1 MTLTMTTK
9 TQEEYREAISAF
21 LADHIRNHEIAADE
35 DIFAAGF
42 VTSMFAMQLV
52 LFLEGEF
59 GVKLANQDLKL
70 DNFRTI
76 ERMVGLIERK
86 TTTYN

>member
-1 MTLTMTTK
+1 MTMIMTTT
-9 TQEEYREAISAF
+9 TQDECRAAISAF
-21 LADHIRNHEIAADE
+21 LADHIRNHDVAAGE

-76 ERMVGLIERK
+76 DRMVALIEHK
-86 TTTYN
+86 TATYN